1 MKILISPAKQMKT
14 YEDYFDTSSSP
25 LFLDQTK
32 ILLKQLKSLSYS
44 ELKNAFKCSDKLAK
58 EAYENY
64 QSLDLDQARIP
75 ALFAYRGIQY
85 TTMAPEVLEDEAL
98 RYLSKHLLI
107 LSGFYGLLR
116 PFDTIVKYRLEMQ
129 SKIPFSL
136 YDFWGSALADS
147 IQDPFILNLASEE
160 YAKCIRPYRPLID
173 VRFFEKDSQRLVEKG
188 VYVKIARGEMVRYLA
203 QNQIETI
210 EKIRQFDLLG
220 YSYSPSQS
228 SDHEIVFIREHN

>member
-44 ELKNAFKCSDKLAK
+44 ELKIAFKCSDKLAK

-160 YAKCIRPYRPLID
+160 YAKCIRP
-173 VRFFEKDSQRLVEKG
+173 
-188 VYVKIARGEMVRYLA
+188 
-203 QNQIETI
+203 
-210 EKIRQFDLLG
+210 
-220 YSYSPSQS
+220 
-228 SDHEIVFIREHN
+228 

>member
-1 MKILISPAKQMKT
+1 
-14 YEDYFDTSSSP
+14 
-25 LFLDQTK
+25 
-32 ILLKQLKSLSYS
+32 
-44 ELKNAFKCSDKLAK
+44 
-58 EAYENY
+58 
-64 QSLDLDQARIP
+64 
-75 ALFAYRGIQY
+75 
-85 TTMAPEVLEDEAL
+85 MAPEVLEDEAL

-210 EKIRQFDLLG
+210 EKIQQFDLLG
-220 YSYSPSQS
+220 YYYSSSHS
-228 SDHEIVFIREHN
+228 SDHEIVFIREHK